1 MFNIQLCCRW
11 ARHQTNNNNHS
22 NATRNNSSPFIPHPL
37 RTNTKGA
44 GPRGGVMFTPKAKGR
59 RQPPLPHQGEWW
71 RNLLRKRG
79 PWKYPTTRRWLL
91 DRLARPGGVAEAG
104 WRVVGICG
112 GGSVSGSTPPNQPF
126 RPATPT
132 KSRTALTAM
141 PGKRW
146 RRMHRTMLPTAG
158 HF

>member
-11 ARHQTNNNNHS
+11 ARHLTSNNHHS
-22 NATRNNSSPFIPHPL
+22 NATLNNSSPIIPHPL

-44 GPRGGVMFTPKAKGR
+44 GPRVGVTFTPKTKGR

-91 DRLARPGGVAEAG
+91 DRLARPGGVAVGE
-104 WRVVGICG
+104 WRVADICG
-112 GGSVSGSTPPNQPF
+112 GGSDSVFTRLNPPY
-126 RPATPT
+126 RLATPT
-132 KSRTALTAM
+132 KRQTARAVTN
-141 PGKRW
+141 GKNW
-146 RRMHRTMLPTAG
+146 RGTSCNKNS
-158 HF
+158 